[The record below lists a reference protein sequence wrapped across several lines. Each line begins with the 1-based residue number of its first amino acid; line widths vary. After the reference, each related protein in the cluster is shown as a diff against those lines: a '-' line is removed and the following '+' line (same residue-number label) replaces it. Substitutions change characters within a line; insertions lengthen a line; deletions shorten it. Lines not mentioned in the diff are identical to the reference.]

1 MKEQVSFQQ
10 IYSELEESLLIP
22 DPDQEMN
29 RLARMMMRRMLIKI
43 SPVAQQEIL
52 ELETGSAPLE
62 WTMGTVDL
70 GILNS

>member
-52 ELETGSAPLE
+52 ELERH
-62 WTMGTVDL
+62 
-70 GILNS
+70 I

>member
-62 WTMGTVDL
+62 WTM
-70 GILNS
+70 